1 MRMRMRT
8 RRGRNPARRQR
19 SRSAHR
25 SRKVQSRRHTWRL
38 KSKRIRSRLAHHSS
52 RSSRSSR
59 RTTHR
64 GGMYSSIVG
73 RDGIPHSEHDPTV
86 VIKTIDGVPT
96 AMSADTY
103 NRDYKATGE
112 DVGQI

>member
-1 MRMRMRT
+1 MRMHMRT
-8 RRGRNPARRQR
+8 RRGRRQR

-25 SRKVQSRRHTWRL
+25 SRKVQSRRRTWRL
-38 KSKRIRSRLAHHSS
+38 KSKRIRSRSTHH
-52 RSSRSSR
+52 RSN

-96 AMSADTY
+96 AMSTDTY
-103 NRDYKATGE
+103 ERDYKATGE

>member
-1 MRMRMRT
+1 MRAHMTRR
-8 RRGRNPARRQR
+8 RRGRGRR

-25 SRKVQSRRHTWRL
+25 SRKIQSRRRTWRQ
-38 KSKRIRSRLAHHSS
+38 K
-52 RSSRSSR
+52 SR
-59 RTTHR
+59 RARQQRSHRRQR
-64 GGMYSSIVG
+64 GGMYSSVVG
-73 RDGIPHSEHDPTV
+73 RDGIPHSEHAPTV

-103 NRDYKATGE
+103 ERDYKATGE